1 LKIIFIPI
9 SIIFIDQLSKI
20 FIKNYWFENNLLYS
34 KINIIGDYLRFVF
47 IENPGIAFGIDTS
60 DYSIIITFITFL
72 AVIFISSY
80 FYSLIINDNYEKLP
94 IAFILGGAIGNFI
107 DRFLTSISF
116 ENYNGVV
123 DFIDLGIKNF
133 RWYTFNIA
141 DLAIT
146 IGLIIFLYQTYFL
159 KKQVKC

>member
-1 LKIIFIPI
+1 MKIIFIPI

>member
-1 LKIIFIPI
+1 MKIIFIPI
-9 SIIFIDQLSKI
+9 SIILIDQLSKI
-20 FIKNYWFENNLLYS
+20 FIKNYWLQNNLLYS
-34 KINIIGDYLRFVF
+34 KINIVGDYFRFVF

-60 DYSIIITFITFL
+60 SYSNIITLITFS
-72 AVIFISSY
+72 AVIFICSY
-80 FYSLIINDNYEKLP
+80 FYSLIMKNSYEKLP

-123 DFIDLGIKNF
+123 DFIDIGFNNF

-159 KKQVKC
+159 KNID